1 MKNLLTEDL
10 WLSSGMPYDYSMDNG
25 RARGPGFF
33 LDGTA
38 ILKGVLDLLS
48 QSFFS
53 FSHWSNWSIHINP
66 PFQSMEGI
74 MIIMGNHLGIWDLM
88 IYHIS
93 CGGLPPGRSP
103 RICGYWHRAKYVWR
117 LLLRLDQAPSDEH
130 PFEIF
135 RLCLSAGQPGESFS
149 RWTWWLL
156 LKIRHNHA

>member
-1 MKNLLTEDL
+1 MQFEQMKNLLTEDL

-66 PFQSMEGI
+66 PFQSMDGI
-74 MIIMGNHLGIWDLM
+74 MIIMGNLLGSNDLSHLLWWPPPRQKSKDLW
-88 IYHIS
+88 ILASGKVRVAI
-93 CGGLPPGRSP
+93 
-103 RICGYWHRAKYVWR
+103 IVA
-117 LLLRLDQAPSDEH
+117 A
-130 PFEIF
+130 
-135 RLCLSAGQPGESFS
+135 
-149 RWTWWLL
+149 
-156 LKIRHNHA
+156 